1 MTEVPTQIE
10 DLVQGMRDAIDDFEH
25 QRLNIDRLAWE
36 LKSRIA
42 ALREVADEAWVDE
55 LKAIWNQLEVINA
68 FFVESDRKSL
78 TDDERRDAEEVLGEL
93 WAALVAY

>member
-25 QRLNIDRLAWE
+25 QRLSIDRLAWE